1 MSMDDK
7 TKKGVLVAAIGW
19 SPAYD
24 QAPSSRA
31 LYLFNEIKGN
41 FPETYLIMQDDGR
54 GVKMDHLH
62 LIRPIVAASGR
73 LRLLKGVLYR
83 LQASIYVLRFVRVH
97 NVGVILL
104 RGYDNA
110 IITPFLKL
118 MNVKIIYDFHGLE
131 FGEHIDE
138 KRFIRAFFTRHLENV
153 MLSQAAR
160 ILVISG
166 GIREQISRMA
176 DKCLDLPNGID
187 MDRMVKANENVPFE
201 VDGKKTLCF
210 IGNWEFFMHLEDLCE
225 AMKYLPNCE
234 GIVIGWGKNAADIM
248 KKYDAVKNL
257 HFTGRLR
264 PDVAYSLLKK
274 CDIFVLPYSKDD
286 KHSRIP
292 DFYCSRKTKEYIAA
306 GKPILVSDI
315 VGKEKAL
322 INGVT
327 SLYYVPGDPKDLAY
341 KANLLIQDPALY
353 EEIRHNVEALAPSL
367 SWTSIIGRS
376 GLIEAIALL
385 RTQ

>member
-1 MSMDDK
+1 MAS
-7 TKKGVLVAAIGW
+7 IGW

-31 LYLFNEIKGN
+31 LYLFKEIKDKV
-41 FPETYLIMQDDGR
+41 PETYLIMQDDGR
-54 GVKMDHLH
+54 GVKIDHLH

-73 LRLLKGVLYR
+73 LRLLKGILYR
-83 LQASIYVLRFVRVH
+83 LQASIYVLGFIRKH
-97 NVGVILL
+97 HVGVILL

-110 IITPFLKL
+110 IIVPFLRL
-118 MNVKIIYDFHGLE
+118 LNVRIIYDFHGLE
-131 FGEHIDE
+131 SGEHVDE
-138 KRFIRAFFTRHLENV
+138 KRFARAFFTRHLEDLL
-153 MLSQAAR
+153 LSRAAY

-187 MDRMVKANENVPFE
+187 LDRMIKADENVPYDAE
-201 VDGKKTLCF
+201 GKKTLCF

-225 AMKYLPNCE
+225 AMKYLPDCE
-234 GIVIGWGKNAADIM
+234 GIVIGWGKKAAEIM
-248 KKYDAVKNL
+248 KKYEAVQNL

-286 KHSRIP
+286 EHSRIP

-315 VGKEKAL
+315 VGKEKDL
-322 INGVT
+322 VNGVT
-327 SLYYVPGDPKDLAY
+327 CLYYTPGDPKDLAY
-341 KANLLIQDPALY
+341 RANLLIRDPEQY
-353 EEIRHNVEALAPSL
+353 EKIRHNVEALAPSL
-367 SWTSIIGRS
+367 SWASIIGRS
-376 GLIEAIALL
+376 GLIEAIEQL
-385 RTQ
+385 RSP